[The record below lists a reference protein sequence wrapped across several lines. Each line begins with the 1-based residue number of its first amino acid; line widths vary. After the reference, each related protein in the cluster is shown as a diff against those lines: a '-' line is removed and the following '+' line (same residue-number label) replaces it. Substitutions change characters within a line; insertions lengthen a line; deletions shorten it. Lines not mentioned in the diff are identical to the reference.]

1 VTGRVV
7 ALYMAAKHKG
17 EMSALPEVRAVED
30 HGLEGD
36 RYAKPRSRRQ
46 VLLFEAEVLRDLD
59 LPPGSA
65 RENILIEGFPLM
77 GCPVGTRL
85 RLGEAVLELTEECEP
100 CRRLEE
106 VRPGLRE
113 LLDGRRGMLARVFHG
128 GRIAVGDSVVVAEPV
143 ALPIEDH
150 LDLHTFSPREIPS
163 VVEEYLAQAARSGYQ
178 EVRLIH
184 GKGKGAQRAI
194 VRAVLASHPLV
205 AHYAD
210 APPERGG
217 WGATVV
223 FLRGRG

>member
-1 VTGRVV
+1 MTGRVV
-7 ALYMAAKHKG
+7 ALHMAAKHKG
-17 EMSALPEVRAVED
+17 EMSALPEVRAIED

-77 GCPVGTRL
+77 GCPVGARL

-113 LLDGRRGMLARVFHG
+113 LLDGRRGMLARVLRG
-128 GRIAVGDSVVVAEPV
+128 GRISVGDPVVPEAERAPC
-143 ALPIEDH
+143 PPG
-150 LDLHTFSPREIPS
+150 TGPRGPDDK
-163 VVEEYLAQAARSGYQ
+163 EYG
-178 EVRLIH
+178 I
-184 GKGKGAQRAI
+184 
-194 VRAVLASHPLV
+194 
-205 AHYAD
+205 
-210 APPERGG
+210 
-217 WGATVV
+217 
-223 FLRGRG
+223 GRP